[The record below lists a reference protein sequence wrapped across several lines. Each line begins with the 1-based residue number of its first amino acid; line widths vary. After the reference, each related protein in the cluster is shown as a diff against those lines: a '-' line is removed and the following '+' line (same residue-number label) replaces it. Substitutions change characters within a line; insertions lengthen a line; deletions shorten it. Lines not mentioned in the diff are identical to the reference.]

1 MCFGIWKTKN
11 IVIALQVFWPVLFWV
26 AITIKHP
33 CSSFSLLPQ
42 HFSLSVI
49 QLLLLC
55 WCYEGSNSSLSVGL
69 FLGVSFILLHH
80 LTWLSVF
87 LSFTFLSTHKMT
99 NIYILC
105 EFSFPR
111 AWLTILGSLVHE
123 SYIAEH
129 THAHTW
135 ATYPASVLRWSCQ
148 IPHDKIPILWRSWLS
163 RPPCAES
170 PTQSRQQDKSSGVR
184 WDSSHAVCFI
194 IHCDDSFWAPL
205 LVAELIQ
212 N

>member
-1 MCFGIWKTKN
+1 MLWRVKLISICRPLLGCLFHLAPSPDMTK
-11 IVIALQVFWPVLFWV
+11 
-26 AITIKHP
+26 
-33 CSSFSLLPQ
+33 CFSL
-42 HFSLSVI
+42 F
-49 QLLLLC
+49 
-55 WCYEGSNSSLSVGL
+55 Y
-69 FLGVSFILLHH
+69 
-80 LTWLSVF
+80 
-87 LSFTFLSTHKMT
+87 FLSTHKMT

-105 EFSFPR
+105 EISFPR
-111 AWLTILGSLVHE
+111 AWLTILGSLAHE

>member
-1 MCFGIWKTKN
+1 MLWRVKLISICRPLLGCLFHLAPSPDMTK
-11 IVIALQVFWPVLFWV
+11 
-26 AITIKHP
+26 
-33 CSSFSLLPQ
+33 CFSLFYFFVNSQDDQHLYTVWNLLPP
-42 HFSLSVI
+42 SLAHHPRQSCAWVI
-49 QLLLLC
+49 HC
-55 WCYEGSNSSLSVGL
+55 G
-69 FLGVSFILLHH
+69 
-80 LTWLSVF
+80 
-87 LSFTFLSTHKMT
+87 THT
-99 NIYILC
+99 C
-105 EFSFPR
+105 
-111 AWLTILGSLVHE
+111 
-123 SYIAEH
+123 

-194 IHCDDSFWAPL
+194 ILCDDSFWAPL